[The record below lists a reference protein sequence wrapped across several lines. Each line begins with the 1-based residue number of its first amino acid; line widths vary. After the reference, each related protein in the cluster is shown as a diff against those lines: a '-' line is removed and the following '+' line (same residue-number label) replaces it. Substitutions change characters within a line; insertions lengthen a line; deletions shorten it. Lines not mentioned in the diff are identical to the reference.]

1 MAKRLFVAPRRR
13 WLKIGFAS
21 TMLVFVLVSGILVLL
36 REGPVRIDPGD
47 TNQVEFGNRLY
58 AMACASC
65 HGASLEGQLDWQR
78 RLPNGRLP
86 APPHDASGHT
96 WHHSD
101 AFLMRV
107 TQLGPAAY
115 PEEYLTDMPAFRDTL
130 SDREIAAILAFI
142 KSRWPAEIR
151 IRQNRLNAARRSV

>member
-1 MAKRLFVAPRRR
+1 MAKRLFVAPRRGWR
-13 WLKIGFAS
+13 KIAFAS
-21 TMLVFVLVSGILVLL
+21 ALLAFGLASGTFVLL
-36 REGPVRIDPGD
+36 RERPVLIDPSD
-47 TNQVEFGNRLY
+47 NNQVALGKRLY
-58 AMACASC
+58 ATACASC
-65 HGASLEGQLDWQR
+65 HGASLEGQPDWQR

-115 PEEYLTDMPAFRDTL
+115 PKGYLTDMPAFRDTL

-151 IRQNRLNAARRSV
+151 IRQNRLNTVP

>member
-1 MAKRLFVAPRRR
+1 LFVAPRRGWR
-13 WLKIGFAS
+13 KIGVAS
-21 TMLVFVLVSGILVLL
+21 TLLVFVLVSGTLVLL
-36 REGPVRIDPGD
+36 RESPVRIDPGD
-47 TNQVEFGNRLY
+47 NNQVALGKRLY
-58 AMACASC
+58 ATACASC
-65 HGASLEGQLDWQR
+65 HGASLEGQPDWQR

-107 TQLGPAAY
+107 TKLGPAAY
-115 PEEYLTDMPAFRDTL
+115 PEGHLTDMPAFRDTL

-151 IRQNRLNAARRSV
+151 IRQNRLNAVP